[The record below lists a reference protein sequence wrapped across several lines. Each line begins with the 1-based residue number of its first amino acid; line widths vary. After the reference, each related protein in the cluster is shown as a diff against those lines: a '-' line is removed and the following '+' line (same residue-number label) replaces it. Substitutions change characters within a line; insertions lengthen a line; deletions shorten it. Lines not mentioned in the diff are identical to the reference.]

1 MLRGTIVAMIVALA
15 TAQGGCSK
23 CDVNI
28 VGSSGWQLPFA
39 CSSSPPVQR

>member
-1 MLRGTIVAMIVALA
+1 MLRAVVIAMVVMLGA
-15 TAQGGCSK
+15 AQGGCSK

-39 CSSSPPVQR
+39 CSASPPTPR